1 MIIDAK
7 DLILG
12 RVATFAAKQAL
23 LGEEVTIIN
32 AEKAVISGNKA
43 DIFKKYYRRDNL
55 GYALKGPYLPKTSYM
70 FVKRVIRGMLP
81 YKNYRGK
88 EALKRI
94 KCYPGNP
101 SNVKGETIKLAQYQN
116 LKKIKFVTIA
126 EVCKYLKK

>member
-12 RVATFAAKQAL
+12 RLATVAAKQAL
-23 LGEEVTIIN
+23 LGEEIIIIN

-43 DIFKKYYRRDNL
+43 NIFKKYYWRDNL
-55 GYALKGPYLPKTSYM
+55 GYALKGPYLPKTPYM

-101 SNVKGETIKLAQYQN
+101 SNVKGETIKNAQYSN
-116 LKKIKFVTIA
+116 LKKIKFVTVA
-126 EVCKYLKK
+126 EVCKHLKK